1 MVCKLR
7 VRMSKLKSFLH
18 RNSDVIWH
26 KVVPVVNLILV
37 GLSIW
42 GNRIFNAGFC
52 MPVVWAAVVQTVSF
66 LNIITFMWLER
77 TRLKGVNALLCGIS
91 TGVYAYWCLFLGAWV
106 LLMPVPVWFLLLLVW
121 RNAVHPVTNGVRRWY
136 AAGMLLC
143 VLFAAGCGVAYRM
156 SCRAYQENRVPDGNP
171 MTERIAGMH
180 FLYHT
185 RICIYDGWRPP
196 LHDPAL
202 VLGKRLNLGFDPL
215 CGMEL
220 EERVALYH
228 SMYPDRS
235 VTAKCACCRESERN
249 GYFSDPLWKTLE
261 FQWAKELS
269 SKEIWQSFSVEYNN
283 ELLADFG
290 LPFAY
295 VDSSFNSVVNFETG
309 DTVSS
314 GSKGSRFTKVSR
326 ILFEGSEVYM
336 LSCVDDSK
344 GLHWMILQF
353 PAGKGCTVDLA
364 TESFMP
370 KDVPYWIA
378 AQLLNTGEA
387 VEVYYP
393 DLNTRD
399 TLCLVRIEMEGE

>member
-1 MVCKLR
+1 
-7 VRMSKLKSFLH
+7 MSRLKTFLH

-26 KVVPVVNLILV
+26 KVVPVVNLIVV

-42 GNRIFNAGFC
+42 GNRISNAGFC
-52 MPVVWAAVVQTVSF
+52 MPVMWAAVVQTVSF
-66 LNIITFMWLER
+66 LNIITFTWLER
-77 TRLKGVNALLCGIS
+77 IRLKGVNALLCGIS
-91 TGVYAYWCLFLGAWV
+91 TGVYTYWCLFLGVWV

-121 RNAVHPVTNGVRRWY
+121 RNAVHPVSNGVRRWY
-136 AAGMLLC
+136 VAGMLLC

-156 SCRAYQENRVPDGNP
+156 SCRAYQENHVPDGNP

-196 LHDPAL
+196 LHDPAM

-220 EERVALYH
+220 EDRVALYH
-228 SMYPDRS
+228 SMYPDRP

-261 FQWAKELS
+261 FHWAKELA
-269 SKEIWQSFSVEYNN
+269 SKEVWQSFSVEYNN

-295 VDSSFNSVVNFETG
+295 LDSSFNSVVNLETG
-309 DTVSS
+309 DTVFS

-326 ILFEGSEVYM
+326 IQFEGNKVYM
-336 LSCVDDSK
+336 LSCEDDST

-353 PAGKGCTVDLA
+353 PAGEGSTVDFA
-364 TESFMP
+364 TESFIP

-378 AQLLNTGEA
+378 DRSLNTGES

-399 TLCLVRIEMEGE
+399 TLRLMHIEMEEK